1 VDRLVFIYDLEA
13 APEIGTMLYPP
24 GGVTYPITT
33 FKLSCSRF
41 GGRSCIHSAVVEKA
55 EKDIA

>member
-1 VDRLVFIYDLEA
+1 VDRQVFIYDLEA
-13 APEIGTMLYPP
+13 DSAMGMVPYSPD
-24 GGVTYPITT
+24 GVTYPITT

-41 GGRSCIHSAVVEKA
+41 GRRSCIHSAVVEKA